1 MSAILQYL
9 FYDFRVPL
17 LFSNI
22 QQRLCCYSVLMLF
35 KILLFFSS
43 EERKSEINII
53 LFNCTSSLKY
63 SCMLLFK
70 WKTYQWSSPSLCV
83 SVALWINYSWML
95 SYCYNIHHS
104 SQYDKVT
111 KHWPTEKTSH
121 FLAFNS
127 ES

>member
-1 MSAILQYL
+1 MPYCSTFFMISEFHYYPQI
-9 FYDFRVPL
+9 FNKDFVATQ
-17 LFSNI
+17 F
-22 QQRLCCYSVLMLF
+22 LCCLKYYCSFLQR
-35 KILLFFSS
+35 KK
-43 EERKSEINII
+43 KSEINII

-63 SCMLLFK
+63 SWMLLFK
-70 WKTYQWSSPSLCV
+70 WKPYQWSSPSLCV
-83 SVALWINYSWML
+83 SVALWISYSWML